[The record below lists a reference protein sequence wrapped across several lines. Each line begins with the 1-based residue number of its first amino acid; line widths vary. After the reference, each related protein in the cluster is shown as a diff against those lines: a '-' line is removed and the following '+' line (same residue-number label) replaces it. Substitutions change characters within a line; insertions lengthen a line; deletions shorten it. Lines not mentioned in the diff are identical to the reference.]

1 MLNVKNAVFGYT
13 GKTENRIVLDGI
25 SYDLNPGELLCILGA
40 NGVGKTTMY
49 RTILGFMPLLN
60 GEIFLEGKN
69 IRTYSQEELA
79 RHIAYVPQYHTPPFP
94 YSVFDVVLMGRGAHI
109 SRFMAPGKKDED
121 ITFQMLERMGILH
134 LKDEI
139 YTELSGGERQ
149 LVLIARALVQ
159 QTQYILMDEPTS
171 NLDFGNQIHLLKVIK
186 KLTSEG
192 IGVCFTSH
200 YPDHA
205 FLAGASVLALE
216 GKNSWKKGSA
226 EEIITE
232 ELLKNMYGLEAGIH
246 VFEGRRGQKLHRI
259 LVEMEE
265 EMERQK

>member
-1 MLNVKNAVFGYT
+1 MLSVKNAVFGYA
-13 GKTENRIVLDGI
+13 GKQENRIVLNGI
-25 SYDLNPGELLCILGA
+25 SYDFAPGELLCILGA

-49 RTILGFMPLLN
+49 RTILGFMPLLK
-60 GEIFLEGKN
+60 GEISLDGKN
-69 IRTYSQEELA
+69 IRTISREKLA
-79 RHIAYVPQYHTPPFP
+79 RRIAYVPQYHTPPFP
-94 YSVFDVVLMGRGAHI
+94 YSVFDVILMGRGAHV

-121 ITFQMLERMGILH
+121 ITFQMLEKMGILH

-149 LVLIARALVQ
+149 LVLITRALVQ
-159 QTQYILMDEPTS
+159 QTDYILMDEPAS

-192 IGVCFTSH
+192 IGICFTSH

-216 GKNSWKKGSA
+216 GKNSWKKGPA

-232 ELLKNMYGLEAGIH
+232 ELLKKMYGLDAEIQ
-246 VFEGRRGQKLHRI
+246 VYEGKNGQKSHRI

-265 EMERQK
+265 DI